1 MAGHYIALEGIE
13 GTGKSTVVERL
24 AAHLNST
31 GRPSIVVREPGG
43 TSVGEGIRELLLHG
57 DHIEPWTEALLFA
70 AQRSQLVAEV
80 VRPALA
86 EGTWVVSDR
95 TVYSSLAYQGGGRR
109 LGVETVRTVNAAGL
123 LGTWP
128 EIVILLEL
136 DPAIGLARQA
146 IADRIG
152 AEGVDFQRK
161 VGETFT
167 ALAAM
172 EPDVFRIVPADRSL
186 DEVVDAVIN
195 EVDLKW

>member
-13 GTGKSTVVERL
+13 GTGKSTVAERL
-24 AAHLNST
+24 AAHLSST

-43 TSVGEGIRELLLHG
+43 TAAGEGIRALLLHG

-70 AQRSQLVAEV
+70 AQRAQLVAEV

-86 EGTWVVSDR
+86 AGTWVVSDR
-95 TVYSSLAYQGGGRR
+95 TVYSSLASQGGGRS

-128 EIVILLEL
+128 EMVILLEL
-136 DPAIGLARQA
+136 DPAVGLARQA

-161 VGETFT
+161 VGETFA

-172 EPDVFRIVPADRSL
+172 EPDVFRIVPADRAL
-186 DEVVDAVIN
+186 HEVVDAVIS
-195 EVDLKW
+195 EVELKW

>member
-86 EGTWVVSDR
+86 DGTWVVSDR

-172 EPDVFRIVPADRSL
+172 EPDVFRIVPADRAL

>member
-152 AEGVDFQRK
+152 AEGVVFQRK

-172 EPDVFRIVPADRSL
+172 EPDVFRIVPADRAL

>member
-13 GTGKSTVVERL
+13 GTGMSTVVERL

-172 EPDVFRIVPADRSL
+172 EPDVFRIVPADRAL
-186 DEVVDAVIN
+186 EEVVDAVIN

>member
-152 AEGVDFQRK
+152 AEGVDFQRE

-172 EPDVFRIVPADRSL
+172 EPDVFRIVPADRAL

>member
-13 GTGKSTVVERL
+13 GTGKSTVAERL

-152 AEGVDFQRK
+152 AEGVDFQRR

-172 EPDVFRIVPADRSL
+172 EPDVFRIVPADRAL

-195 EVDLKW
+195 EVELKW

>member
-13 GTGKSTVVERL
+13 GTGKSTVAERL

-31 GRPSIVVREPGG
+31 GRPAIVVREPGG

-152 AEGVDFQRK
+152 AEGVDFQRR

-172 EPDVFRIVPADRSL
+172 EPDVFRIVPADRAL

-195 EVDLKW
+195 EVELKW

>member
-95 TVYSSLAYQGGGRR
+95 TVYSSLAYQGGGRS

-172 EPDVFRIVPADRSL
+172 EPDVFRIVPADRAL

>member
-13 GTGKSTVVERL
+13 GTGKSTVAERL

-43 TSVGEGIRELLLHG
+43 TSVGEVIRELLLHG

-152 AEGVDFQRK
+152 AEGVDFQRR

-172 EPDVFRIVPADRSL
+172 EPDVFRIVPADRAL

-195 EVDLKW
+195 EVELKW

>member
-13 GTGKSTVVERL
+13 GTGKSTVAERL

-172 EPDVFRIVPADRSL
+172 EPDVFRIVPADRAL

>member
-13 GTGKSTVVERL
+13 GTGKSTVAERL

-152 AEGVDFQRK
+152 AEGVDFQRR

-172 EPDVFRIVPADRSL
+172 EPDVFRIVPADRGL
-186 DEVVDAVIN
+186 DEVVEAVIR

>member
-172 EPDVFRIVPADRSL
+172 EPDVFRIVPADRAL

>member
-13 GTGKSTVVERL
+13 GTGKSTVAERL

-109 LGVETVRTVNAAGL
+109 LGVEIVRTVNAAGL

-152 AEGVDFQRK
+152 AEGVDFQRR

-172 EPDVFRIVPADRSL
+172 EPDVFRIVPADRAL

-195 EVDLKW
+195 EVELKW

>member
-1 MAGHYIALEGIE
+1 M
-13 GTGKSTVVERL
+13 
-24 AAHLNST
+24 
-31 GRPSIVVREPGG
+31 
-43 TSVGEGIRELLLHG
+43 
-57 DHIEPWTEALLFA
+57 
-70 AQRSQLVAEV
+70 
-80 VRPALA
+80 
-86 EGTWVVSDR
+86 
-95 TVYSSLAYQGGGRR
+95 
-109 LGVETVRTVNAAGL
+109 ETVRTVNAAGL

-172 EPDVFRIVPADRSL
+172 EPDVFRIVPADRAL

>member
-13 GTGKSTVVERL
+13 GTGKSTVAERL

-161 VGETFT
+161 VGETFA

-172 EPDVFRIVPADRSL
+172 EPDVFRIVPADRAL

-195 EVDLKW
+195 EVDMKW

>member
-13 GTGKSTVVERL
+13 GTGKSTVAERL
-24 AAHLNST
+24 AAHLSST

-43 TSVGEGIRELLLHG
+43 TAAGEGIRELLLHR

-70 AQRSQLVAEV
+70 AQRAQLVAEV

-86 EGTWVVSDR
+86 AGTWVVSDR
-95 TVYSSLAYQGGGRR
+95 TVYSSLAYQGGGRS

-128 EIVILLEL
+128 EMVVLLDV

-152 AEGVDFQRK
+152 AEGVDFQQK
-161 VGETFT
+161 VSETF
-167 ALAAM
+167 ASLAAM
-172 EPDVFRIVPADRSL
+172 EPDVFRVVPADGDL
-186 DEVVDAVIN
+186 DSVVEAVIR
-195 EVDLKW
+195 EVELKW